1 MISQVDHISILTSA
15 DEQSWNSI
23 FNDLPVSLRDIN
35 YSFDYNLLYEK
46 NGDGEIRLFVFRKD
60 GNIYFYPFLLRKI
73 VVEGELTAYKDIET
87 VYGYTGPISNTSDKI
102 FIEEADQAFREFCT
116 SEKIITEFIRFNPL
130 LQNQRMVDGVAGL
143 QIISLRD
150 YVAVDLSHTADGIFA
165 AYSAQNR
172 NKIRKAEKVG
182 AKIVIDHELKNFDSF
197 VSIYLENM
205 ERLHA
210 TQMYFFSDEF
220 FKGLKALTKKSGVL
234 LHAMMDGQIVGST
247 IFFKSNQYSHYF
259 LSSATEFGRKNA
271 VSNLMLHEGLLWAK
285 RNGATVMHLG
295 GGVSAEEK
303 DPLLVFKKNFSDKIV
318 NFCIGK
324 RVHNE
329 KAYAEIA
336 GKWDMQFP
344 EHAMKYKS
352 ILQRYR
358 LTKEDLI

>member
-23 FNDLPVSLRDIN
+23 FNDLPVTLRDIN
-35 YSFDYNLLYEK
+35 YTFDYHLLYEK
-46 NGDGEIRLFVFRKD
+46 NGDGEIRSFVFRKD

-73 VVEGELTAYKDIET
+73 NVDGKPSVYKDIET
-87 VYGYTGPISNTSDKI
+87 VYGYTGPIANTTDKK
-102 FIEEADQAFREFCT
+102 FIDEADQAFREFCN
-116 SEKIITEFIRFNPL
+116 SEKIITEFVRFNPL
-130 LQNQRMVDGVAGL
+130 LQNQKLVEGVAGL
-143 QIISLRD
+143 QIITLRD

-182 AKIVIDHELKNFDSF
+182 AKIVIDHELKNFDAF

-210 TQMYFFSDEF
+210 TKMYFFSAEF
-220 FKGLKALTKKSGVL
+220 FKGLKELTKKSGVL

-247 IFFKSNQYSHYF
+247 VFFKSNQYSHYF

-285 RNGATVMHLG
+285 RNGATIMHLG
-295 GGVSAEEK
+295 GGVSADEK
-303 DPLLVFKKNFSDKIV
+303 DPLLVFKKNFSGKIV
-318 NFCIGK
+318 KFCIGK
-324 RVHNE
+324 RVHDE
-329 KAYAEIA
+329 KAYAELT
-336 GKWDMQFP
+336 GKWDLQFP
-344 EHAMKYKS
+344 EQAMKYKS